1 MTTEK
6 QPAED
11 DEGKQPSRKKPAA
24 KKAGGTQAAR
34 KDEPEGKAAEAEKAE
49 KAEETDDA
57 PASAA
62 KKEPKERHFV
72 DAKTGKTIEKPK
84 QGGAGPQATQAIR
97 EEMHAERKGNAL
109 PFRIASIGA
118 VGVGHRRGGPGH
130 PRRRTGTLFL
140 PGLSQTTWIIVFLV
154 VDLVLVVV
162 GSQLWKRANHLDAGL
177 QGEQAGLL
185 GADRPGR
192 HRRRRSRSPR
202 SSCSCST
209 TRTWTPRAR
218 RRLGSIVAAVALVAA
233 VAQRHRLPSG
243 TSQEDLDQA
252 RGRRGRALR
261 RRPGLL
267 DAVRRG
273 VPLQPRLPVPE
284 EFRHHLFRRRCRTR
298 IDAEAATN
306 GCSGCTVEDGTDV
319 LANADPEAVKAVLEN
334 VVSMGGETGGGEA
347 GVAGGADAGGADDA
361 GAGQQEDLP
370 QAA

>member
-57 PASAA
+57 PAHAA

-109 PFRIASIGA
+109 PFRIASIVLWVLGIA
-118 VGVGHRRGGPGH
+118 AEVLAILTANR
-130 PRRRTGTLFL
+130 TLFL

-162 GSQLWKRANHLDAGL
+162 G
-177 QGEQAGLL
+177 
-185 GADRPGR
+185 
-192 HRRRRSRSPR
+192 
-202 SSCSCST
+202 
-209 TRTWTPRAR
+209 
-218 RRLGSIVAAVALVAA
+218 
-233 VAQRHRLPSG
+233 
-243 TSQEDLDQA
+243 
-252 RGRRGRALR
+252 
-261 RRPGLL
+261 
-267 DAVRRG
+267 
-273 VPLQPRLPVPE
+273 
-284 EFRHHLFRRRCRTR
+284 
-298 IDAEAATN
+298 
-306 GCSGCTVEDGTDV
+306 
-319 LANADPEAVKAVLEN
+319 
-334 VVSMGGETGGGEA
+334 
-347 GVAGGADAGGADDA
+347 
-361 GAGQQEDLP
+361 
-370 QAA
+370 